1 MSIEN
6 IPLNLCNNPKH
17 MTHTDPQ
24 KKLKHEQIQY
34 LEFLSA
40 DIKQVKKFYTEAFG
54 WTFTDYGPEYS
65 AFEGDYVD
73 GGFTLGKPVKGSIL
87 VVIYSEDIETTR
99 QKVIT
104 AGGIIVKDIFSF
116 PGGRRFHFRDPD
128 GNEIA
133 VWSE

>member
-1 MSIEN
+1 
-6 IPLNLCNNPKH
+6 

-40 DIKQVKKFYTEAFG
+40 DIKQAKKFYTEVFG
-54 WTFTDYGPEYS
+54 WAFTDYGSEYS
-65 AFEGDYVD
+65 AFGGDYVD
-73 GGFTLGKPVKGSIL
+73 GGFTSGKPVKGSIL
-87 VVIYSEDIETTR
+87 VVIYSEDIEATR
-99 QKVIT
+99 QKVIN

-116 PGGRRFHFRDPD
+116 PGGRRFHFTDPD

>member
-1 MSIEN
+1 
-6 IPLNLCNNPKH
+6 
-17 MTHTDPQ
+17 MTNTDPQ

-40 DIKQVKKFYTEAFG
+40 DIKQVKKFYTEVFG

-65 AFEGDYVD
+65 AFDGDYVD

-87 VVIYSEDIETTR
+87 VVIYSEDIETTK
-99 QKVIT
+99 QKVIK

-116 PGGRRFHFRDPD
+116 PGGRRFHFTDPD